1 MTRPVRAR
9 IDLQALQHNFDL
21 ARQAAADSRLLAVI
35 KANAYGHGA
44 VPVARALQQADAFAL
59 ASVEEAVQ
67 LRDAGIG
74 TPLVLLEGVFA
85 ADELE
90 AVVAHNLQVVVHS
103 PEQVDWLEQAA
114 AAAPLH
120 LWLKVDTGMHR
131 LGVSSVQVHEVR
143 RRLSA
148 LIAARGGSLRLMSH
162 LACADEPRHP
172 ANDSQLAAFRTLD
185 AGGLERSLA
194 NSAALLSRPD
204 MRFDWV
210 RPGIMLYG
218 VSPFA
223 PAVDQQTQ
231 LRPVMTLESQLIA
244 VYARNKGDR
253 IGYGQSWTCPCDMTV
268 GIAAAGYGDGYPRH
282 APAGTPVL
290 VNGKVAPLIGRVS
303 MDMICV
309 DLRVQP
315 DARIGD
321 TVQLWGA
328 SLPVE
333 AVAARADTI
342 GYELLC
348 NVSPR
353 VPRDYLNGP
362 I

>member
-9 IDLQALQHNFDL
+9 IDLKALHHNFSL
-21 ARQAAADSRLLAVI
+21 ARQTAGDSKILAVI

-44 VPVARALQQADAFAL
+44 IPVARALPAADAFAL

-67 LRDAGIG
+67 LREAGIA

-90 AVVAHNLQVVVHS
+90 AVAAHDLQLVIHS
-103 PEQVDWLEQAA
+103 PEQVEWLEQDNS
-114 AAAPLH
+114 AAPLH

-131 LGVSSVQVHEVR
+131 LGVAPAQLNELR
-143 RRLSA
+143 RRLAS

-162 LACADEPRHP
+162 LACADVPKHP
-172 ANDSQLAAFRTLD
+172 ANDRQLAAFRTLD

-194 NSAALLSRPD
+194 NSAALLSRQD

-218 VSPFA
+218 ASPFESA
-223 PAVDQQTQ
+223 TEWQTT
-231 LRPVMTLESQLIA
+231 LRPVMSLESQLIA
-244 VYARNKGDR
+244 VYARRKGDS
-253 IGYGQSWTCPCDMTV
+253 IGYGQTWSCPRDMPV
-268 GIAAAGYGDGYPRH
+268 GVVAAGYGDGYPRH

-290 VNGKVAPLIGRVS
+290 VNGQVAPLAGRVS

-309 DLRVQP
+309 DLSDQP
-315 DARIGD
+315 NARPGD
-321 TVQLWGA
+321 PVRLWGDG
-328 SLPVE
+328 LPVE
-333 AVAARADTI
+333 SVAANAGTI
-342 GYELLC
+342 SYEVLC

-353 VPRDYLNGP
+353 VPREYSDGKS
-362 I
+362 

>member
-9 IDLQALQHNFDL
+9 IDLQALQHNFSL
-21 ARQAAADSRLLAVI
+21 ARQAAANSRILAVI

-59 ASVEEAVQ
+59 ANVEEAVQ
-67 LRDAGIG
+67 LRDAGIA
-74 TPLVLLEGVFA
+74 TPLVLLEGVFEA
-85 ADELE
+85 GELE
-90 AVVAHNLQVVVHS
+90 AVVAHDLQVVVHS
-103 PEQVDWLEQAA
+103 LEQVNWLEQAT
-114 AAAPLH
+114 AAPLH

-131 LGVSSVQVHEVR
+131 LGISPLQFHEVH

-162 LACADEPRHP
+162 LACADEPQHP
-172 ANDSQLAAFRTLD
+172 ANDSQLAVFRTLD
-185 AGGLERSLA
+185 AGALERSLA

-210 RPGIMLYG
+210 RPGIMLFG
-218 VSPFA
+218 ASPFE
-223 PAVDQQTQ
+223 PAVDQPTS
-231 LRPVMTLESQLIA
+231 LRPVMTLESQLLA
-244 VYARNKGDR
+244 VYARKKGDR
-253 IGYGQSWTCPCDMTV
+253 IGYGHSWTCPCDMPV

-282 APAGTPVL
+282 APTGAPVL
-290 VNGKVAPLIGRVS
+290 VNDKVAPLVGRVS

-309 DLRVQP
+309 DLRDQP
-315 DARIGD
+315 EARIGD
-321 TVQLWGA
+321 TVQLWGT

-342 GYELLC
+342 SYELLC

-353 VPRDYLNGP
+353 VPREYFNGP